1 VRQSPQ
7 EHIVK
12 RPLLTVLLWLWMG
25 GLCLAAT
32 APVAMRVEVE
42 PLRSGDGTTVV
53 EVVVQVSPE
62 DRTRVGD
69 NAIVRLE
76 LDGGTVAFGSPM
88 RGVRFDSDGSARIE
102 VAWPPGEH
110 DLRVVLEVPRSDA
123 TGLWVG
129 KVRIPETVAGAAAAA
144 VAAPLPA
151 PTAKTVAVEPA
162 MPPAPTPVPESKTVA
177 AEPIAPPAPTP
188 VPAVAAAR
196 PTPAPVTPPEVEIE
210 FVAEPE
216 PEPAPEAV
224 TAVIAAEAELEPE
237 SAPEA
242 EATVA
247 EPPPAPVAPPDVE
260 VEIVAEPE
268 PEPAPEAVAEQVA
281 PEPAPTAPPPIVEP
295 LRANPPPA
303 TEAPRAEPVGEAAS
317 AAAPAGPISAE
328 LASRLDAWEVAD
340 PQAAEFTIIATRARK
355 PVRDLGVDDLQLR
368 IDGKDAVIESLGDA
382 EHAPLLLGLAFD
394 VNGGGAGGW
403 ASQRGTLEPLARR
416 AVGGRG
422 RLFIA
427 DAAGV
432 GAWGEDPEPPEDVP
446 GASGADN
453 VAQLVAASLAPFED
467 LRGRTFLIVLTDGR
481 NEPTKTEWQ
490 GALAAA
496 GEAGV
501 PVLVIVMW
509 DEDFSPRTRKE
520 LKRIAEASGGS
531 LFLVQGSDQ
540 LGSATD
546 RFGLALDAGVAVRF
560 QPPPGSGA
568 GTMKVSITATDKE
581 LELSAPE
588 SIRVK

>member
-1 VRQSPQ
+1 
-7 EHIVK
+7 
-12 RPLLTVLLWLWMG
+12 M
-25 GLCLAAT
+25 
-32 APVAMRVEVE
+32 
-42 PLRSGDGTTVV
+42 
-53 EVVVQVSPE
+53 
-62 DRTRVGD
+62 
-69 NAIVRLE
+69 
-76 LDGGTVAFGSPM
+76 
-88 RGVRFDSDGSARIE
+88 
-102 VAWPPGEH
+102 
-110 DLRVVLEVPRSDA
+110 
-123 TGLWVG
+123 
-129 KVRIPETVAGAAAAA
+129 
-144 VAAPLPA
+144 
-151 PTAKTVAVEPA
+151 
-162 MPPAPTPVPESKTVA
+162 
-177 AEPIAPPAPTP
+177 
-188 VPAVAAAR
+188 
-196 PTPAPVTPPEVEIE
+196 TPPEVEIGI
-210 FVAEPE
+210 VAEPE

-224 TAVIAAEAELEPE
+224 AAMIAAEAELEPE
-237 SAPEA
+237 SALEA

-247 EPPPAPVAPPDVE
+247 EPTPAPVAPPDVE

-268 PEPAPEAVAEQVA
+268 PEPEPAPEAVAEQVT

-295 LRANPPPA
+295 LRASPPPA
-303 TEAPRAEPVGEAAS
+303 TAAPRAEPVGEAAS
-317 AAAPAGPISAE
+317 AAATAGPISVE
-328 LASRLDAWEVAD
+328 LASRFDAWEVAD
-340 PQAAEFTIIATRARK
+340 PQVAEFTIIATRARK

-382 EHAPLLLGLAFD
+382 EHAPLLLGLAID
-394 VNGGGAGGW
+394 LNGGGAGGW
-403 ASQRGTLEPLARR
+403 ASQRGTLEPLVQR

-422 RLFIA
+422 RLFVA

-453 VAQLVAASLAPFED
+453 VALLIAASLAPFEGV
-467 LRGRTFLIVLTDGR
+467 RGRTFLIVLTDGR

-490 GALAAA
+490 GALGAA

-540 LGSATD
+540 LGSAAE

-560 QPPPGSGA
+560 KSPPGSDG
-568 GTMKVSITATDKE
+568 GTMKVLITATDKE

-588 SIRVK
+588 SIR